1 MIPLRHDLAA
11 LTLALGLLSAGA
23 AAQQVWRCDDA
34 GRVVYQGEPCPG
46 GRAIE
51 SATVRPPQAEAQGQE
66 VAARERA
73 LALRLAQERRKRD
86 AEPVALAAGILN
98 PPTALSPPEKPRL
111 RTKHPPKPGA
121 DARTWRATVPASRRK
136 PG

>member
-1 MIPLRHDLAA
+1 MNPLRNGVAALALLAA
-11 LTLALGLLSAGA
+11 SA
-23 AAQQVWRCDDA
+23 AAQPVWRCDDA
-34 GRVVYQGEPCPG
+34 GRVAYQGEPCPG

-51 SATVRPPQAEAQGQE
+51 STTARPPQAEAEAQQ

-73 LALRLAQERRKRD
+73 LALTLAQERRKRE

-98 PPTALSPPEKPRL
+98 PPTALSPPQKPGL

-121 DARTWRATVPASRRK
+121 DAHTLRATVPASRRK
-136 PG
+136 PD